1 MPHIQILLSH
11 LICYQFKLR
20 ESLELTGNKMNIEL
34 CLFIIVQYQRGRGG
48 GGLVIIVKGFPRK

>member
-48 GGLVIIVKGFPRK
+48 LVIIVKGFPRK

>member
-11 LICYQFKLR
+11 LIYYQFKLR

-48 GGLVIIVKGFPRK
+48 GLVIIVKGFPRK

>member
-20 ESLELTGNKMNIEL
+20 ESLEVTGNKMNIEL
-34 CLFIIVQYQRGRGG
+34 CLFIIVQYQRGREGG
-48 GGLVIIVKGFPRK
+48 GGVSDNC